1 MIPKRPS
8 ILISISATILMTG
21 SMIALAKKEDA
32 DFAGW
37 RNKPQEPFSNGAA
50 NFEAAKQALL
60 KNYVSKG
67 LTEDDLYRAAVE
79 GMLSQIDP
87 EMTLW
92 NKLMSPTEYR
102 ELLGDMQGR
111 IVGVGIEVGFNETNG
126 YADVM
131 GVLPGTPA
139 EKAGIKRGDQILRI
153 DGQSFKGKQ
162 LRDMVYAIRGKEGSQ
177 VQLTVLH
184 DDNIKVLKIKRQ
196 GLIWD
201 SVKSQVINK
210 DVAYISIR
218 NFTEATPDILKKKL
232 TELKG
237 KGVKGLIVDLR
248 GNEGGAFEKTTESI
262 EHFIPKGKLIVKVV
276 KRGPVQEDLL
286 SKGEPILGSIP
297 LVVLMNKHTKSGAE
311 IMAGALKMSAGAT
324 TVGTHTFGK
333 WSAQNVDE
341 LPNKYAIKYTTLTF
355 LAPDG
360 SDLSGKGLQPDIVV
374 EFDEREASKLQTQP
388 NIEQRLQTDVQ
399 LQTAINV
406 LKLKS

>member
-1 MIPKRPS
+1 MIPKRHS
-8 ILISISATILMTG
+8 ILMGISAVVLATG

-32 DFAGW
+32 DFASW

-50 NFEAAKQALL
+50 NFETVKQALL
-60 KNYVSKG
+60 KHYVNKG

-87 EMTLW
+87 EMTMW

-111 IVGVGIEVGFNETNG
+111 IVGVGIEVGFNEANG

-131 GVLPGTPA
+131 GVIPGTPA

-184 DDNIKVLKIKRQ
+184 EDNVKVLKIKRQ
-196 GLIWD
+196 GLVWD
-201 SVKSQVINK
+201 SVTSQMINK
-210 DVAYISIR
+210 DVALLAIR
-218 NFTEATPDILKKKL
+218 NFTEATPDLLKKKL

-237 KGVKGLIVDLR
+237 KGIKGLIIDLR
-248 GNEGGAFEKTTESI
+248 GNQGGAFEKTTESI
-262 EHFIPKGKLIVKVV
+262 EHFIPKGKLIVKVI

-297 LVVLMNKHTKSGAE
+297 LVVLMNGHTKSGAE

-324 TVGTHTFGK
+324 TVGTHTYGK
-333 WSAQNVDE
+333 WSAQSVDE
-341 LPNKYAIKYTTLTF
+341 LPNKYAIKYTTATF

-374 EFDEREASKLQTQP
+374 EFSEDEAIKLQSQR
-388 NIEQRLQTDVQ
+388 NIEQRVQADVQ